1 MSAGRQRPLVPGTV
15 TDPDP
20 LAFPPAPDVPGRS
33 FSGIVG
39 RLTSVNVVALVAAV
53 IAGPITARTLGA
65 EGRGELAAI
74 ISVLTVAPILLDLGL
89 GQWVARERARGARSA
104 ELLGTALPI
113 AVGCSLVGVMLA
125 YPISQLLGNGRP
137 VVTTFLLI
145 GLLLMPVSVVL
156 HVLVGLAIG
165 ESRWRLYS
173 ATRIVASVLPVAA
186 IVVLLLGGWLT
197 VASAAAAYLVAG
209 LIAGLLLLERVR
221 GVGRLSFDRGCA
233 RAAGRFGA
241 KSWLSQVAGTANN
254 RLDQALMAGLVS
266 SRQLGLYA
274 VAVTTASIT
283 HGLISAVS
291 AALFPL
297 VAGGD
302 REIAARSCRVTICVV
317 FVVGTA
323 LAALSPALVPFVFG
337 DQFADAV
344 PMLIVLLVASVPLAA
359 TVVLAAALVATNEPG
374 AAMRA
379 ELIALA
385 VTIPALVAFVPGGGG
400 LVAAIISLV
409 AYSLRLAVQ
418 LRSAC
423 RAFGAPWWSFVLP
436 TADDMIWLRHRLRRL
451 RNGVAGAS

>member
-1 MSAGRQRPLVPGTV
+1 M

-20 LAFPPAPDVPGRS
+20 LAAPLPPEASRTRFAGT
-33 FSGIVG
+33 VG

-65 EGRGELAAI
+65 DGRGELAAI

-89 GQWVARERARGARSA
+89 GQWLARERARGGRRTD
-104 ELLGTALPI
+104 LLGTALPL
-113 AVGCSLVGVMLA
+113 AVAFSLVGAALA
-125 YPISQLLGNGRP
+125 YPLSQWLGSGRP

-165 ESRWRLYS
+165 ESRWGLYA
-173 ATRIVASVLPVAA
+173 ATRIVSSVLPVAA
-186 IVVLLLGGWLT
+186 IVILALFGWLT

-209 LIAGLLLLERVR
+209 LMAGFLLLGPLR
-221 GVGRLSFDRGCA
+221 GLHRLSFDRRRA
-233 RAAGRFGA
+233 RVAARFGG
-241 KSWLSQVAGTANN
+241 KSWLSQVAGSANN

-274 VAVTTASIT
+274 VAVTIASIT
-283 HGLISAVS
+283 HGLTLAVS

-297 VAGGD
+297 VAEGD
-302 REIAARSCRVTICVV
+302 REIAARSCRVTIGLV
-317 FVVGTA
+317 FAVGA
-323 LAALSPALVPFVFG
+323 VLAAGSPAIVPFVFG
-337 DQFADAV
+337 AEFGDAV
-344 PMLIVLLVASVPLAA
+344 PMVIVLLAASVPLAA
-359 TVVLAAALVATNEPG
+359 AVVLAAALVATNEPG

-379 ELIALA
+379 EIVALV
-385 VTIPALVAFVPGGGG
+385 VTIPGLVAFVPAGGG
-400 LVAAIISLV
+400 LAAAIISLI

-423 RAFGAPWWSFVLP
+423 RAFGLPWWSFVLP
-436 TADDMIWLRHRLRRL
+436 TARDVAWLRRRV
-451 RNGVAGAS
+451 RRPRAGSDEVT